1 MSKIEVD
8 QSDELDFVDGDSC
21 VIISKNGEI
30 RKIIVPKMDT
40 AMINSLGYR
49 ALLDVIDL
57 LQPGSREEFI
67 KRNEKDKGSV
77 H

>member
-1 MSKIEVD
+1 MSKIDVD
-8 QSDELDFVDGDSC
+8 HTDELDFVDGDCC
-21 VIISKNGEI
+21 VIISKSGNI

-40 AMINSLGYR
+40 AMINSAGYR

-67 KRNEKDKGSV
+67 KHNEKDKGSI

>member
-1 MSKIEVD
+1 MSRIDVD

-40 AMINSLGYR
+40 AMIKSITGCDRSITTWIEGRVY
-49 ALLDVIDL
+49 
-57 LQPGSREEFI
+57 QT
-67 KRNEKDKGSV
+67 
-77 H
+77 

>member
-1 MSKIEVD
+1 LSRIEVD
-8 QSDELDFVDGDSC
+8 ETDELEFVDGDSC
-21 VIISKNGEI
+21 VIISKSGDI

-40 AMINSLGYR
+40 AMTNSAGYR

-67 KRNEKDKGSV
+67 KHNEKDKGSI

>member
-1 MSKIEVD
+1 MSRIELD
-8 QSDELDFVDGDSC
+8 ESDELDFVDGDSC
-21 VIISKNGEI
+21 VIISKGGDI

-40 AMINSLGYR
+40 AMINSAGYR

>member
-1 MSKIEVD
+1 MSKIDVD
-8 QSDELDFVDGDSC
+8 HTDELDFVDGDCC
-21 VIISKNGEI
+21 VIISRSGDI

-40 AMINSLGYR
+40 EMLNSPGYR

-57 LQPGSREEFI
+57 LQPGSKEEFI
-67 KRNEKDKGSV
+67 KYNEKDKGSI

>member
-40 AMINSLGYR
+40 AMINSAGYR

-67 KRNEKDKGSV
+67 KRNEKDKGSI

>member
-1 MSKIEVD
+1 MSKIDVD
-8 QSDELDFVDGDSC
+8 QSDELDFVDGDCC
-21 VIISKNGEI
+21 VLISKNGDI
-30 RKIIVPKMDT
+30 RKVIVPKMDT
-40 AMINSLGYR
+40 AMINSAGYR

-67 KRNEKDKGSV
+67 KRNEKDKGSI

>member
-1 MSKIEVD
+1 MSKIDVD

-40 AMINSLGYR
+40 AMINKIGR
-49 ALLDVIDL
+49 A
-57 LQPGSREEFI
+57 SCRE
-67 KRNEKDKGSV
+67 RV
-77 H
+77 

>member
-1 MSKIEVD
+1 LSRIALEE
-8 QSDELDFVDGDSC
+8 SDELDFVDGDSC
-21 VIISKNGEI
+21 VVISKSGDI

-40 AMINSLGYR
+40 ATINSAGYR

-57 LQPGSREEFI
+57 LQPGSKEEFI
-67 KRNEKDKGSV
+67 KCNKKDRGSI

>member
-1 MSKIEVD
+1 MSKIDVD

-21 VIISKNGEI
+21 VLISKNGEI
-30 RKIIVPKMDT
+30 RKIIVPRMDT
-40 AMINSLGYR
+40 AMINSAGYR

>member
-1 MSKIEVD
+1 MSKIDVD
-8 QSDELDFVDGDSC
+8 QSDELDFVDGDCC
-21 VIISKNGEI
+21 VLISKSGDI
-30 RKIIVPKMDT
+30 RKVIVPKMDT
-40 AMINSLGYR
+40 AMINSAGYR

-67 KRNEKDKGSV
+67 KHNEKDKGSI

>member
-1 MSKIEVD
+1 MSKIDVD
-8 QSDELDFVDGDSC
+8 QSDELDFVDGDCC
-21 VIISKNGEI
+21 VIISKSGNI

-40 AMINSLGYR
+40 AMINSAGYR

-67 KRNEKDKGSV
+67 KHNEKDKGSV

>member
-1 MSKIEVD
+1 MSRVNLEITD
-8 QSDELDFVDGDSC
+8 DLDFAEGDSC
-21 VIISKNGEI
+21 VIISKSGDI

-40 AMINSLGYR
+40 EMTNSAGYR

-57 LQPGSREEFI
+57 LQPGSKEEFI
-67 KRNEKDKGSV
+67 KYNEKDKGSI

>member
-1 MSKIEVD
+1 LSKIDVD
-8 QSDELDFVDGDSC
+8 HSDELDFVDGDSC

-40 AMINSLGYR
+40 AMINSAGYR

-67 KRNEKDKGSV
+67 KRNEKDKGSI

>member
-1 MSKIEVD
+1 MSKIDVD

-30 RKIIVPKMDT
+30 RKVIVPKMDT
-40 AMINSLGYR
+40 AMINSAGYR

-57 LQPGSREEFI
+57 LQPGSREEFV
-67 KRNEKDKGSV
+67 KHNEKDKGSV

>member
-1 MSKIEVD
+1 MSKIDVD

-21 VIISKNGEI
+21 VIISKSGEI

-40 AMINSLGYR
+40 AMTNSPGYR

-57 LQPGSREEFI
+57 LQPGSKEEFI
-67 KRNEKDKGSV
+67 KYNEKDKGSV

>member
-1 MSKIEVD
+1 MSKIDVD
-8 QSDELDFVDGDSC
+8 QSDELDFVNGDCC
-21 VIISKNGEI
+21 VIISKSGNI
-30 RKIIVPKMDT
+30 RKILVPKMDT
-40 AMINSLGYR
+40 AMINSAGYR

-67 KRNEKDKGSV
+67 KHNEKDKGTI

>member
-1 MSKIEVD
+1 LSKIDVD
-8 QSDELDFVDGDSC
+8 QSDELDFVNGDCC
-21 VIISKNGEI
+21 VIISKSGNI
-30 RKIIVPKMDT
+30 RKILVPKMDT
-40 AMINSLGYR
+40 AMINSAGYR

-67 KRNEKDKGSV
+67 KHNEKDKGSI

>member
-1 MSKIEVD
+1 MSKIDVD

-40 AMINSLGYR
+40 AMINSAGYR

-57 LQPGSREEFI
+57 LQPGSREEFV
-67 KRNEKDKGSV
+67 KHNEKDKGSV

>member
-1 MSKIEVD
+1 MSKIDVD
-8 QSDELDFVDGDSC
+8 QSDELDFVDGDCC
-21 VIISKNGEI
+21 VLISKSGDI
-30 RKIIVPKMDT
+30 RKVIVPKMDT
-40 AMINSLGYR
+40 AMINSAGYR

-67 KRNEKDKGSV
+67 KRNEKDKGSI

>member
-1 MSKIEVD
+1 MSKIDVD

-21 VIISKNGEI
+21 VLISKNGEI

-40 AMINSLGYR
+40 AMINSSGYR

>member
-1 MSKIEVD
+1 LSKIDVD
-8 QSDELDFVDGDSC
+8 QSDELDFVDGDCC
-21 VIISKNGEI
+21 VLISKNGDI
-30 RKIIVPKMDT
+30 RKVIVPKMDT
-40 AMINSLGYR
+40 AMINSAGYR

-67 KRNEKDKGSV
+67 KRNEKDKGSI

>member
-1 MSKIEVD
+1 LSKIDVD
-8 QSDELDFVDGDSC
+8 HTDELDFVDGDSC
-21 VIISKNGEI
+21 VIISKSGDI
-30 RKIIVPKMDT
+30 RKVIVPKMDT
-40 AMINSLGYR
+40 AMINSAGYR

>member
-1 MSKIEVD
+1 MSKIDVD
-8 QSDELDFVDGDSC
+8 HSDELDFVDGDCC
-21 VIISKNGEI
+21 VIISKNGDI
-30 RKIIVPKMDT
+30 RKVIVPKMDT
-40 AMINSLGYR
+40 AMINSAGYR

-67 KRNEKDKGSV
+67 KRNEKDKGSI

>member
-1 MSKIEVD
+1 LSKIDVD
-8 QSDELDFVDGDSC
+8 QSDELDFVDGDCC
-21 VIISKNGEI
+21 VLISKSGDI
-30 RKIIVPKMDT
+30 RKIIVPRMDT
-40 AMINSLGYR
+40 AMINSAGYR

-67 KRNEKDKGSV
+67 KHNEKDKGSV

>member
-1 MSKIEVD
+1 LSKIDVD
-8 QSDELDFVDGDSC
+8 QSDELDFVDGDCC
-21 VIISKNGEI
+21 VLISKSGDI
-30 RKIIVPKMDT
+30 RKVIVPKMDT
-40 AMINSLGYR
+40 AMINSAGYR

>member
-1 MSKIEVD
+1 MSKIDVD

-21 VIISKNGEI
+21 VSISKSGNI

-40 AMINSLGYR
+40 AMINSAGYR

-67 KRNEKDKGSV
+67 KHNEKDKGSI

>member
-1 MSKIEVD
+1 MSKIDVD
-8 QSDELDFVDGDSC
+8 QSDELDFVDGDCC
-21 VIISKNGEI
+21 VLISKSGDI
-30 RKIIVPKMDT
+30 RKIIVPRMDT
-40 AMINSLGYR
+40 AMINSAGYR

-67 KRNEKDKGSV
+67 KHNEKDKGSV

>member
-1 MSKIEVD
+1 LSKIDVD
-8 QSDELDFVDGDSC
+8 QSDELDFVDGDCC

-40 AMINSLGYR
+40 AMINSAGYR

-67 KRNEKDKGSV
+67 KHNEKDKGSV

>member
-1 MSKIEVD
+1 MDE
-8 QSDELDFVDGDSC
+8 SDELDFVDGDSC

-40 AMINSLGYR
+40 AMINSEGYR

-67 KRNEKDKGSV
+67 KRNEKDKGSI